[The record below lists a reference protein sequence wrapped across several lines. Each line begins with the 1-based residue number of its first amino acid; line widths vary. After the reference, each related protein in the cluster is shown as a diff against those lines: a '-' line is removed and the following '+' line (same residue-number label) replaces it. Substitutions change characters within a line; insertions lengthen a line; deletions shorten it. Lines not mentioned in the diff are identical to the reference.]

1 MNIMCIIELETPN
14 FSFIAF
20 GDNVDEAEETLQQ
33 ALKKHAHQYNLP
45 ENWADDY
52 DRSGYMA
59 TNGEAFRNREQIL

>member
-14 FSFIAF
+14 FHFRAF
-20 GDNVDEAEETLQQ
+20 GETVESAEETLNF
-33 ALKKHAHQYNLP
+33 ALVKHAHQYDLP

-59 TNGEAFRNREQIL
+59 TAGEAFRDKEQII